1 MRLISESQNDVQ
13 VFSSFFYTKLEA
25 AGVSGVRHWI
35 KDATTD
41 LFNKRLL
48 LVPVHLGTHWCLA
61 ALNFCHHQLC
71 YYDSMNGTND
81 RCLQLL
87 EEYIMSFHH
96 LHTISTWSAVFP
108 QDIPQQKNHLD
119 CGVFICMYA
128 RQLACNSPFN
138 FSQEDITQIRRHMII
153 ELVCKKLL

>member
-25 AGVSGVRHWI
+25 AGVSGVKHWM
-35 KDATTD
+35 KDATKD
-41 LFNKRLL
+41 LFSKRLL

-61 ALNFCHHQLC
+61 TINFRHHQLC

-87 EEYIMSFHH
+87 KQYIMLFYH
-96 LHTISTWSAVFP
+96 LHAISKWSTDFP
-108 QDIPQQKNHLD
+108 QDIPQQRNHSD
-119 CGVFICMYA
+119 CGVFMCMYA
-128 RQLACNSPFN
+128 RQLACSGPFN
-138 FSQEDITQIRRHMII
+138 FSQEDISQIRRHMII
-153 ELVCKKLL
+153 ELVLKKLL